1 MVRKHLAPGPWQEA
15 ARVRKLPHPCSDTY
29 QQGDFMLCLLA
40 LKPAEL
46 MMLQGSGKVGV
57 EGALRD
63 GAFQK

>member
-1 MVRKHLAPGPWQEA
+1 
-15 ARVRKLPHPCSDTY
+15 
-29 QQGDFMLCLLA
+29 MLCLLA